1 MKNNKFSLLP
11 PPCFL
16 LTRPMAQRLCVRVWV
31 THCSSPS
38 ALRGALRDSY
48 PRECEREVGE
58 RTWERGWWRVAGLG
72 NTKRLNNCFAT
83 DNQSPWPL
91 RIYMLSSIWYRYHP
105 KHSYGGRGKEKSDH
119 PSHGFDGLNNMSWF
133 IPVVVGFLA
142 IYLVRRLMLT
152 STVDIKGKFVLI
164 TGCDSGFGRETAVR
178 LDKMGVCVLATCLTK
193 QGEESLKSV
202 TSNKLQTFELDVT
215 NSQQVK
221 EVYEEVKRK
230 IPSDAGITCS
240 FSFV

>member
-1 MKNNKFSLLP
+1 
-11 PPCFL
+11 
-16 LTRPMAQRLCVRVWV
+16 
-31 THCSSPS
+31 
-38 ALRGALRDSY
+38 
-48 PRECEREVGE
+48 
-58 RTWERGWWRVAGLG
+58 
-72 NTKRLNNCFAT
+72 
-83 DNQSPWPL
+83 
-91 RIYMLSSIWYRYHP
+91 
-105 KHSYGGRGKEKSDH
+105 
-119 PSHGFDGLNNMSWF
+119 MSWF

-152 STVDIKGKFVLI
+152 SSVDIKGKFVLI
-164 TGCDSGFGRETAVR
+164 TGCDSGFGRETAIR

-230 IPSDAGITCS
+230 IPSDAGITCG
-240 FSFV
+240 FIFV